1 MANLYESDFFAWT
14 QDQATRLKQ
23 AAAKRVN
30 IDLDWKNLAEEIES
44 MGGSERHEINNR
56 LIELLFH
63 LAKLA
68 WSPDLPPRA
77 DWTVSVLNQ
86 RDGIADLV
94 AKSPSLRR
102 YPAEILADCW
112 TRARRRTAVALS
124 LPIARLPDGC
134 PWDLETQVLDED
146 WLPSAPDQ
154 TA

>member
-77 DWTVSVLNQ
+77 
-86 RDGIADLV
+86 V
-94 AKSPSLRR
+94 AGASPNSTPCNSSSSLA
-102 YPAEILADCW
+102 PN
-112 TRARRRTAVALS
+112 ARS
-124 LPIARLPDGC
+124 
-134 PWDLETQVLDED
+134 WK
-146 WLPSAPDQ
+146 
-154 TA
+154 